1 MLASASVVTSQY
13 ASHALY
19 GSFFIL
25 NNGCNNN
32 DNNLISKVIQP
43 KGEYIQ
49 FVRYTVIVHNFG
61 ASWI

>member
-13 ASHALY
+13 PSHALY

-25 NNGCNNN
+25 NNGSNNN

-49 FVRYTVIVHNFG
+49 FVRSTIIVHNVG